1 MSSHQS
7 QRDGQVLIISDMLG
21 AFETFTPKFVKRY
34 ANVGEIM
41 VKAFSEYIADVKAKK
56 FPEEVHTYRM
66 PPEEVKKFADMLY
79 GKRFTPDNA

>member
-1 MSSHQS
+1 MEEEEVAMKKSVQ
-7 QRDGQVLIISDMLG
+7 D
-21 AFETFTPKFVKRY
+21 
-34 ANVGEIM
+34 
-41 VKAFSEYIADVKAKK
+41 FSEYIADVKAKK